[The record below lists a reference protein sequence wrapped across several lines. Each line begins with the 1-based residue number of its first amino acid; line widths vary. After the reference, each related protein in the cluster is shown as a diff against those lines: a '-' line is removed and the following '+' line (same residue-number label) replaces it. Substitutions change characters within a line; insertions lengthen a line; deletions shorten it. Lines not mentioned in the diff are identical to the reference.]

1 MEEDQESFDK
11 RENLEAIMEIGRH
24 ENQTENQD
32 DDPVSHTNAMTT
44 MEENLLFNQ

>member
-1 MEEDQESFDK
+1 MLEEDYGSFDK

-32 DDPVSHTNAMTT
+32 DDLVSHTNETT
-44 MEENLLFNQ
+44 SMEEHLLYN